1 MPPEEQPAIETLD
14 LGTNPLDDS
23 VPTAT
28 PEAEMNA
35 SATIPNT
42 PMSDI
47 STSEE
52 NMPESGGDDPD
63 TNAVSPEFPQE
74 VLQEL
79 DSLKTQL
86 GERTAQYMRLAAD
99 FENFRKRTQNEKEE
113 QEHQVKRKTLMEI
126 LPVIDNFDRARSQ
139 IKPAN
144 EEAEGVHK
152 SYQSIYKQLVDCL
165 KRIGVSPMRS
175 EGKPFDPNM
184 HEAIMREPTADHE
197 EGTVLEELVRG
208 YLLGERVLRHAMVKV
223 ATEPETDSDSGN

>member
-1 MPPEEQPAIETLD
+1 MPPEEHPAIETLD

-23 VPTAT
+23 VPSAT
-28 PEAEMNA
+28 PEVEMNP
-35 SATIPNT
+35 SATIPDAPLDTNI
-42 PMSDI
+42 P
-47 STSEE
+47 EE
-52 NMPESGGDDPD
+52 NMPDLSGDEPD
-63 TNAVSPEFPQE
+63 AHTALPELPQE
-74 VLQEL
+74 ILQEL
-79 DSLKTQL
+79 DALKTQL
-86 GERTAQYMRLAAD
+86 EERTAQYMRLAAD

-113 QEHQVKRKTLMEI
+113 QEHQVKRRTLMEI

-139 IKPAN
+139 IKPVN